1 MKKLVDLLKQARP
14 LASGAWLGFGA
25 LWLAGKID
33 LETTKSACWN
43 AVGLW
48 LLAEIVAALLK
59 RWEARRAD
67 KV

>member
-1 MKKLVDLLKQARP
+1 MKKVIDLLKQGRT
-14 LASGAWLGFGA
+14 LASGAWLGFGS

-33 LETTKSACWN
+33 LETTKSACSN

-48 LLAEIVAALLK
+48 LLAEIVGALLK